1 MGVIHLE
8 LTTVS
13 LMIVICAIPTIGVVS
28 IVGFVLWFL
37 NKEELEETAK
47 YEALLRVDNEPEE
60 KQKSR

>member
-1 MGVIHLE
+1 
-8 LTTVS
+8 
-13 LMIVICAIPTIGVVS
+13 MIVICAIPTIGVVS